1 MGQASLELAI
11 ELNRQAARL
20 EMELRDADALIVEL
34 KQQIAED
41 DALAAD
47 NLAMARKL
55 GERVKRIEDTLLFRP
70 STEPPSIE
78 PGEVVQ
84 VEAIV
89 QVTYHRSKVAPSQ
102 DWYIDAISE
111 AIDPEDILGWR
122 PTKP

>member
-1 MGQASLELAI
+1 MGQTSLELAT
-11 ELNRQAARL
+11 ELNRQVARL
-20 EMELRDADALIVEL
+20 EMELRDARAR
-34 KQQIAED
+34 
-41 DALAAD
+41 LAWQS
-47 NLAMARKL
+47 
-55 GERVKRIEDTLLFRP
+55 P
-70 STEPPSIE
+70 HEPPSIE
-78 PGEVVQ
+78 PGEAVQ